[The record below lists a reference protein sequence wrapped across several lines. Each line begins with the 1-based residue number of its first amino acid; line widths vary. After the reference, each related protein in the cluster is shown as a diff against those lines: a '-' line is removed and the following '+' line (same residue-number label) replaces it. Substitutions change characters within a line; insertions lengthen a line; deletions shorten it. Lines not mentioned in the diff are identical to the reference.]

1 MTGMIVRSLSFTR
14 NTDLSTNHRYACS
27 LPVRFG
33 AGHGVTQATGVTRR
47 TTAMTTTTMTGTGT
61 KNEERARRCPRR
73 SLLTHWGVGGGCTR
87 HYPELQSSYKMH
99 FHLST
104 YLRMRPVSRG
114 LFRSAPNAGR
124 CALFSVDRKLI
135 STLSFAKRKKIHE
148 RTISVTHCVS
158 ISRSH
163 RPIFVRDTRIRP
175 MMRN

>member
-1 MTGMIVRSLSFTR
+1 
-14 NTDLSTNHRYACS
+14 
-27 LPVRFG
+27 
-33 AGHGVTQATGVTRR
+33 
-47 TTAMTTTTMTGTGT
+47 MTTTTMTGTGT

-124 CALFSVDRKLI
+124 CALFSIDRKLI
-135 STLSFAKRKKIHE
+135 STLSFAKRKKKSTNERYLLYTAFRFRVHIALSRYSCGIHASDDAQLE
-148 RTISVTHCVS
+148 TIKRVD
-158 ISRSH
+158 R
-163 RPIFVRDTRIRP
+163 
-175 MMRN
+175 

>member
-14 NTDLSTNHRYACS
+14 NTDLSTNQSQVCVFVACS
-27 LPVRFG
+27 FRDWPWCN
-33 AGHGVTQATGVTRR
+33 TGVTRR